1 MLTKISKL
9 LNKSP
14 LWLSFLLLTSIFM
27 MMLTIILSWSNYV
40 WNRRQAISAFEE
52 KTETL
57 LELKVDSLNS
67 YFDELTNFC
76 IFPVYDTELYSTLL
90 SSHKVSAAEL
100 KNLFDSTQI
109 YYYTRSDL
117 ESYEML
123 LLNQDIIIGR
133 GRGHQHLT
141 MRSEN
146 KLADS
151 SIVKDFAL
159 NNKNGTLLRASTD
172 GSALTFTHSIVRISD
187 HTPVALTS
195 LGLSNTRFRSGNT
208 NMHIVMYHGDGTLIY
223 ANDNAINVDNLTY
236 TPKSSCNSFK
246 IIAQDGV
253 DMLVSNVYSRKY
265 DYYLS
270 SFTPISEII
279 DAQYHIRSFSMMQG
293 LIFLAISLGIS
304 FLIVRFLTA
313 PFGQLA
319 IFQKRLGQGDFSN
332 IHIGRSREAQQL
344 SISYNQM
351 IDKIDKL
358 INENLIAQLSIN
370 TSRLKALEAQINP
383 HFLYNTL
390 QAIGS
395 DALLNDQFEIYEM
408 ITKLAGNFRYVL
420 DKSDTVTIS
429 EEISFTQN
437 YVELQ
442 KIRMYNRLSVM
453 FDLDEAPLE
462 LLIPKCSIQ
471 TLVENSIIHGLDE
484 KHTSIYITISIHQL
498 HDGSVAVAVHD
509 NGVGISSQKINELRH
524 SFLQPHA
531 TDSSHIGL
539 GNLHARLKLLYHDDA
554 SLQIESIEA
563 AGTTITMKIKGV
575 THVHSPYS

>member
-1 MLTKISKL
+1 
-9 LNKSP
+9 
-14 LWLSFLLLTSIFM
+14 M

-40 WNRRQAISAFEE
+40 WNRKQAISTFGDKE
-52 KTETL
+52 ETL
-57 LELKVDSLNS
+57 LELRVDSLNS
-67 YFDELTNFC
+67 YFDELSNFC
-76 IFPVYDTELYSTLL
+76 IFPVYDTGLYSTLL
-90 SSHKVSAAEL
+90 SSHKATAAEL

-141 MRSEN
+141 MRPEN
-146 KLADS
+146 KLVNA
-151 SIVKDFAL
+151 SIVKDFTL
-159 NNKNGTLLRASTD
+159 NNKNGTLLRPSTD

-187 HTPVALTS
+187 HASIALIS
-195 LGLSNTRFRSGNT
+195 LGLSDARFRSENT

-223 ANDNAINVDNLTY
+223 TNDNAINVGSLTY
-236 TPKSSCNSFK
+236 TPKGSCNSFK
-246 IIAQDGV
+246 IITQDGV

-293 LIFLAISLGIS
+293 LIFLAIFLGIS

-332 IHIGRSREAQQL
+332 IHIGRSREARQL

-358 INENLIAQLSIN
+358 INENLMAQLSIN

-420 DKSDTVTIS
+420 DKADAVTIA

-442 KIRMYNRLSVM
+442 KIRMYNRLSVT
-453 FDLDEAPLE
+453 FDLEEVPSE

-484 KHTSIYITISIHQL
+484 KHTSIRIIISIHQL
-498 HDGSVAVAVHD
+498 HDGSIDVTVHD
-509 NGVGISSQKINELRH
+509 NGVGISSQKINELRQ
-524 SFLQPHA
+524 SFLQPRA

-539 GNLHARLKLLYHDDA
+539 GNLYARLKLLYHDDA

-563 AGTTITMKIKGV
+563 VGTTITMKIKGV
-575 THVHSPYS
+575 IHVHSPYSR